1 MKRIK
6 LVPKAVAAVN
16 DANSE
21 RLRMLAE
28 DAEEEEEEGENH
40 DAHSSVDRFRESRRS
55 IVSRRTSRSLH
66 TALTSSSFSEFFLI
80 SFLLLAHRT
89 LSFFLSFFLL
99 PSARKL
105 AAQQQR
111 SHPFDEEDLLPGE

>member
-21 RLRMLAE
+21 RLRMLEE
-28 DAEEEEEEGENH
+28 DAEEEEENH

>member
-28 DAEEEEEEGENH
+28 DAEEEEEGENH

-66 TALTSSSFSEFFLI
+66 TAVTSSSFSEFFLI
-80 SFLLLAHRT
+80 SFFIVSSPDSFL
-89 LSFFLSFFLL
+89 LSFFPLC
-99 PSARKL
+99 
-105 AAQQQR
+105 
-111 SHPFDEEDLLPGE
+111 